1 MFTVG
6 FLAGV
11 VYRRLAELELPPW
24 DAALFII
31 AGIVLAYFFPDEDNH
46 SIPRW

>member
-11 VYRRLAELELPPW
+11 VYRRFAELGLPPW
-24 DAALFII
+24 AAALFII
-31 AGIVLAYFFPDEDNH
+31 SGIVLAYFFPDENNH
-46 SIPRW
+46 SIPRR